1 MLEIWWFQKNKVK
14 NWEYATNIGL
24 VRFDIK
30 SFLGSVGFGLCIVD
44 FRLHLVD

>member
-1 MLEIWWFQKNKVK
+1 MISKKKRLK

-30 SFLGSVGFGLCIVD
+30 SFLGLVGFGLCIVD
-44 FRLHLVD
+44 